1 MVGPISNSLYSRDI
15 EVRFGGGGVGPVDQA
30 DADADLMKQVSVVD
44 EPPGLDD
51 VVAYY
56 VEHHLMPADAQGD
69 AAHLAMASMHAID
82 FLLTWNCRHL
92 ANANKIQHI
101 AVLNRRLGLSVPVV
115 TTPLALL
122 SEDVP

>member
-1 MVGPISNSLYSRDI
+1 
-15 EVRFGGGGVGPVDQA
+15 
-30 DADADLMKQVSVVD
+30 MKQVSVVD